1 MVENQS
7 TIKPG
12 HSGTYNTNF
21 GADGQIFGFV
31 LLSWWQMA
39 RVELSIAWRS
49 DVLKSRESGKLSFF
63 VKTGQ
68 GLCNT
73 VSDLFVVSI
82 SNSVRSLSF

>member
-1 MVENQS
+1 MIENQS

-31 LLSWWQMA
+31 VLSWRQMA
-39 RVELSIAWRS
+39 GVKISIAWRS
-49 DVLKSRESGKLSFF
+49 DVLESRESGKFSFL
-63 VKTGQ
+63 VKTSQ
-68 GLCNT
+68 ELCNA

-82 SNSVRSLSF
+82 RKFR